1 MLILELLNIISIFNT
16 AIRELLSLLDNNSFN
31 KAETKQASIFY
42 LENVMRKQY
51 QVLH

>member
-1 MLILELLNIISIFNT
+1 MKILELLNTISISNIAT
-16 AIRELLSLLDNNSFN
+16 SDLLSLLDNNSFN
-31 KAETKQASIFY
+31 KAETKQISIFY